1 MKIESYSFG
10 YMSIDGKGYSTDL
23 IIFPSGE
30 VLSGWWRKEGHRL
43 LPGDLERIDDIKPD
57 VVVIGTG
64 ANGRMKVPNETL
76 RVLKNISRE
85 FVIED
90 TAQAVRSFNNL
101 QVSKRVVGLFH
112 LTC

>member
-30 VLSGWWRKEGHRL
+30 VLSGWWRKQGHRL
-43 LPGDLERIDDIKPD
+43 LPSDLERIEDSRPDI
-57 VVVIGTG
+57 VVIGTG
-64 ANGRMKVPNETL
+64 ANGMMKVPNETL
-76 RVLKNISRE
+76 RHLKNICRE
-85 FVIED
+85 YVIED
-90 TAQAVRSFNNL
+90 TAQAVRSFNGM
-101 QVSKRVVGLFH
+101 QEAKRVVGLFH